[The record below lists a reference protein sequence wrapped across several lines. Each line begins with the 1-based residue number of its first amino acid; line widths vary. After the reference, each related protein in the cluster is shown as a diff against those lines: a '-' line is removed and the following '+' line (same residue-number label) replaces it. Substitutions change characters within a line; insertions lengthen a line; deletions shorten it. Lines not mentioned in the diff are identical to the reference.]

1 MTTKPCVET
10 LISIGGAAERLQVSR
25 RTVRR
30 YIEHGH
36 LRGHRDP
43 LSKRVGVELSGVE
56 RIAAQRVVI
65 TK

>member
-1 MTTKPCVET
+1 MET
-10 LISIGGAAERLQVSR
+10 LISVTATAERLRVSR
-25 RTVRR
+25 RTVFR

-43 LSKRVGVELSGVE
+43 VSKRVGVELSGVE